1 VISLKQEVDLP
12 MAQSGKGTKQEK
24 LCVAVGYRIGK
35 WK

>member
-1 VISLKQEVDLP
+1 